1 MATRRQQ
8 LGTESGTRTY
18 GPRKRPAAAKAKSTA
33 RKTPGNRGGK
43 ARLEDGTRDDAL
55 MDGSDQEVRPS
66 SSVEKEKVEKP
77 RGKAKAKAKA
87 KALAKG
93 SPVVA
98 TPKTKAKAKARST
111 KSTTT
116 KHADDKPKRKGKR
129 EDDKTQT
136 GPSSKSPKLEHVK
149 TFAGRWIPSPSD
161 QQAHARFMAIKDVF
175 DRSLARVVRAPSQH
189 ERAFF
194 KVCVTAFKD
203 LSARDGNELN
213 YEDFAA
219 AARDQA
225 DIYRNNI
232 SF

>member
-8 LGTESGTRTY
+8 LGTESGTRKY
-18 GPRKRPAAAKAKSTA
+18 GPRKRPAAKAKSTA

-43 ARLEDGTRDDAL
+43 ARLEDGARDDAL
-55 MDGSDQEVRPS
+55 MDGS
-66 SSVEKEKVEKP
+66 EKVEKP

-116 KHADDKPKRKGKR
+116 KHADEKPKRKGKR

-136 GPSSKSPKLEHVK
+136 AGPSSKSPKLDHVK

-175 DRSLARVVRAPSQH
+175 DRSFARVVRAPSQH

-219 AARDQA
+219 AAQDQA